1 MSTANSPL
9 RRRAGAA
16 AHLIACFALVAT
28 TVLPVA
34 AADAAEPAP
43 WSRTDPVGDAP
54 PPADI
59 TMAAT
64 HWGPKGKT
72 IFVRAE
78 VRDLEQ
84 SGRLRVSLVDDGET
98 IHIFV
103 KKNLTTTLALVQHFN
118 FEGKHEN
125 LPCKGILVEWNAI
138 ANYVFVRAP
147 LGACVDAGP
156 WGTDGVWLKGPLG
169 AVDKVGKIW
178 WTGD

>member
-1 MSTANSPL
+1 MFTANSPV

-16 AHLIACFALVAT
+16 AHLIACSALVAT
-28 TVLPVA
+28 AVLPVG

-43 WSRTDPVGDAP
+43 WSRTDPTGDAP

-59 TMAAT
+59 MTAAT

-72 IFVRAE
+72 IFVRVE

>member
-1 MSTANSPL
+1 MSRANFRVRRPL
-9 RRRAGAA
+9 AA
-16 AHLIACFALVAT
+16 ARLIACFALAAT
-28 TVLPVA
+28 ALLPA
-34 AADAAEPAP
+34 GADAAEPAD
-43 WSRTDPVGDAP
+43 WSRADPIGDAP

-59 TMAAT
+59 TMAVT

-72 IFVRAE
+72 IFVRAD

-84 SGRLRVSLVDDGET
+84 SGRFRVSLVVDGET

-138 ANYVFVRAP
+138 ADYIFVRAP

-156 WGTDGVWLKGPLG
+156 WGTDGVWLKGPEG